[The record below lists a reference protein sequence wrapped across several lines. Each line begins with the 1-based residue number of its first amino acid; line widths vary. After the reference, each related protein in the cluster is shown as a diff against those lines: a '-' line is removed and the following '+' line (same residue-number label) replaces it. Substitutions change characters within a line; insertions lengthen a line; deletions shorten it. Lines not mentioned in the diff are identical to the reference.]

1 MLTLKECIDM
11 SDLSDAEVAA
21 IAEHEHVPEIIAAE
35 IGCGLVHSPAG
46 RLLLKRFIRDNL
58 VRAKA
63 QHMDTKAEALALL
76 LRRFDGTH
84 STRLRSL

>member
-1 MLTLKECIDM
+1 MLTLKECIDL

-21 IAEHEHVPEIIAAE
+21 IAEHEHVPDIIAAE

-46 RLLLKRFIRDNL
+46 RVILKRYLHDNL

-63 QHMDTKAEALALL
+63 QHMDTKAKALALL
-76 LRRFDGTH
+76 LRQFDGAH
-84 STRLRSL
+84 STRVRSL